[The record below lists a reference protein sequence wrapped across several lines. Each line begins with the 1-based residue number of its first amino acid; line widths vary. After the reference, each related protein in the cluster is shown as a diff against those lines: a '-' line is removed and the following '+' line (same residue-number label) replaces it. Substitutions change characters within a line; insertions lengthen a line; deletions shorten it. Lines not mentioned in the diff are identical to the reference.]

1 MGGFGSPS
9 GKNRSLEP
17 ERITRPPSRP
27 LPDRE
32 IPAVR
37 LYGVGKFW
45 PKSFYNLDYKRED
58 RAVAEHDFVALRK
71 RKMRINPSVDSWKD
85 NVKRL
90 ITHDSC
96 VWDVCQHSFMRY
108 DSRKRCW
115 VLRFRQ
121 TRHPAIP
128 VHLQSNRGMPFTV
141 KFADSDFFEAG
152 VGHWN
157 VDGSPPT
164 EGWVGKGIFTGILLH
179 GQYEDPA
186 LPGIPWRSQRP
197 PDKDV
202 ALEMVYQEDARAN
215 IFKFYAEDQG
225 HSLQLA
231 YVPFNMSK
239 GHLGEKETGKNAKF
253 KDLAKRG
260 LEQSRRAKRE
270 NTDDDEDRRAAA
282 EMFAVKP
289 KSKACVI
296 C

>member
-1 MGGFGSPS
+1 M
-9 GKNRSLEP
+9 
-17 ERITRPPSRP
+17 
-27 LPDRE
+27 
-32 IPAVR
+32 
-37 LYGVGKFW
+37 
-45 PKSFYNLDYKRED
+45 
-58 RAVAEHDFVALRK
+58 
-71 RKMRINPSVDSWKD
+71 
-85 NVKRL
+85 
-90 ITHDSC
+90 
-96 VWDVCQHSFMRY
+96 
-108 DSRKRCW
+108 
-115 VLRFRQ
+115 
-121 TRHPAIP
+121 
-128 VHLQSNRGMPFTV
+128 
-141 KFADSDFFEAG
+141 
-152 VGHWN
+152 
-157 VDGSPPT
+157 
-164 EGWVGKGIFTGILLH
+164 LH

-260 LEQSRRAKRE
+260 LEQSRREKRGK
-270 NTDDDEDRRAAA
+270 TDDDDEDRRAAA